1 MSDQQNIIDF
11 LKGYHPSSPATYK
24 IATSLLS
31 GLSKN
36 SLEELALV
44 AEDHF
49 IQYRIKRL
57 LKAKDRKSQ
66 NTPFNKLLIL
76 YTDKKSGKVIPSRD
90 ELFRRFPYLDPSQQK
105 RVVEAF
111 FNGSASDVRIM
122 SSYLMGH
129 WDDMYLDTVEKAWLN
144 DTSDENLAKLVIRYH
159 RLDFVMT
166 NISELEAFNGPMLAV
181 RRSEAVEPPRIE
193 DWPLT
198 DYFAILYNSGRTI
211 AEDEAIYLMKSY
223 LVSAAATDLDS
234 GRVPDYTRKSD
245 IEHPSLIF
253 LEGAR
258 LMVYYLG
265 RMGFTQ
271 ALSCFEQMDN
281 RLCPTQG
288 DGRMQE
294 ILSDDKKSVEEKI
307 ISVWRCFCE
316 TAIAL
321 YDNPDLR
328 PMKIKMNSD
337 ATPCIVLGGVQF
349 PGYESEPNALSSD
362 FSAESEDTLVDG
374 IPF

>member
-1 MSDQQNIIDF
+1 MSNQQNIIDF

-36 SLEELALV
+36 SLEELAIV

-49 IQYRIKRL
+49 IHCRIKRQ
-57 LKAKDRKSQ
+57 LKAKEEKSH
-66 NTPFNKLLIL
+66 NTPFKKLLIL
-76 YTDKKSGKVIPSRD
+76 YTDKKSGRVIPSRN

-111 FNGSASDVRIM
+111 FNSSASDVKMM
-122 SSYLMGH
+122 SSYLVGH
-129 WDDMYLDTVEKAWLN
+129 WDDMYLNIVEKAWLDN
-144 DTSDENLAKLVIRYH
+144 TSDEGLAKLIIRYH
-159 RLDFVMT
+159 RLDFVMS

-181 RRSEAVEPPRIE
+181 RRSQAGKPPRIE
-193 DWPLT
+193 DWSLT
-198 DYFAILYNSGRTI
+198 DYFAILYNSGRAI

-223 LVSAAATDLDS
+223 LVCAAMTDLDS

-265 RMGFTQ
+265 CMGMTQ
-271 ALSCFEQMDN
+271 ALSCIEEMDN
-281 RLCPTQG
+281 RLCLTLG
-288 DGRMQE
+288 DGRMHE
-294 ILSDDKKSVEEKI
+294 ILSDTKTPAEDKI
-307 ISVWRCFCE
+307 ISVWRLFCE

-321 YDNPDLR
+321 YDDSDLR
-328 PMKIKMNSD
+328 PIKVKMNSD
-337 ATPCIVLGGVQF
+337 ATPCIVLGGMQF
-349 PGYESEPNALSSD
+349 PGYESEPNVLSSG
-362 FSAESEDTLVDG
+362 FSAESEDTLLDG